1 MGRLGTR
8 GDSGMGETMRTVPHA
23 IVLTAAALIALTACT
38 PTSTPSSSS
47 TPPPRTCPDEG
58 PKYPWVTA
66 AELRDLTG
74 EEVLRRAGY
83 GNSPSLGEVLLT
95 RQKVTP
101 LWEKVY
107 PSDGV
112 ALPATFPDPDGA
124 GTVTYRLVEGL
135 NLFFYYDGQ
144 WHRARP
150 VSDD

>member
-1 MGRLGTR
+1 
-8 GDSGMGETMRTVPHA
+8 MRTVPHA

-38 PTSTPSSSS
+38 PTSAPSSSP

-66 AELRDLTG
+66 AELRNLTG
-74 EEVLRRAGY
+74 EEVLRCGGY
-83 GNSPSLGEVLLT
+83 GNLPTLSKISPT
-95 RQKVTP
+95 PQRVTA

-112 ALPATFPDPDGA
+112 ALPATFPDPDGT

-135 NLFFYYDGQ
+135 NLFFYYDGE

-150 VSDD
+150 VSAPNE